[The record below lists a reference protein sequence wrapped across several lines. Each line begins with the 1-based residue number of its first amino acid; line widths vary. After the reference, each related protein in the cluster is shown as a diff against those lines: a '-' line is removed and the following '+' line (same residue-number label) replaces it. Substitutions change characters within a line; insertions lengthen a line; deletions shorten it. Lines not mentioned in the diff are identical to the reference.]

1 MTKQSTRV
9 VLAKATPSKASDSA
23 ASFVGYASVFDVI
36 DSYGDVVRK
45 GAFAKSIEALTAEGA
60 QPLGVYYAHNMNGS
74 PYGLVGVVKSLT
86 EDDYGLRVEADLY
99 VDSNPEAK
107 FLHQAM
113 QDGVINEMSFAYY
126 VTESSW
132 ATHEGQEVYE
142 IKSVDLLEVSV
153 CPVGVNRQALIQEVK
168 ARLTPRA
175 KADTEDIG
183 ELTPVIVEDEGTEE
197 LEESK
202 ADADEEATAVATLTA
217 VRSLL
222 ADALAAI
229 DALESKAAT
238 DPDPAETSADSD
250 SKAAAE
256 EPKTPSELRARK
268 ALALAHSRARK
279 ENA

>member
-45 GAFAKSIEALTAEGA
+45 GAFAKSIESLTAEGA

-74 PYGLVGVVKSLT
+74 PYGLVGVVKSLI

-168 ARLTPRA
+168 ARLTPRGKSA
-175 KADTEDIG
+175 PEDIG

-197 LEESK
+197 LEGAKADDEEDAPDLATVRALLTDAIAAVDAFESASK
-202 ADADEEATAVATLTA
+202 A
-217 VRSLL
+217 
-222 ADALAAI
+222 I
-229 DALESKAAT
+229 T
-238 DPDPAETSADSD
+238 DPDPADDPADKD

-256 EPKTPSELRARK
+256 EHKTPTELRARK

-279 ENA
+279 ENE